1 MPQSLVSNR
10 VHVIF
15 STRER
20 RPWITLQHEQ
30 RLWNYVLG
38 IGKNKGIPVLAVG
51 GMEDHIHVLIALS
64 AAVPLAKAV
73 QIMKANSSRFM
84 RERGADFEWQRGYG
98 GFSVGASAVEATIE
112 YIRHQKEHHQKR
124 DFKAEFLAFLKRYG
138 VEYDRKY
145 VFD

>member
-51 GMEDHIHVLIALS
+51 GMEDHIHVLIALP

-84 RERGADFEWQRGYG
+84 RERGAHFEWQRGYG
-98 GFSVGASAVEATIE
+98 GFSVGASAVDATIE
-112 YIRHQKEHHQKR
+112 YIRNQKKHHQKR
-124 DFKAEFLAFLKRYG
+124 DFKAEFLAFLKRYD
-138 VEYDRKY
+138 VEYDPRY